1 MNIDLKPCPF
11 CGDKPYTQVRA
22 NTDRVVLKI
31 GCGNCGVFLTEQ
43 VLSGTAFTQ
52 FDEVRSNLIA
62 KWNKRMY
69 GDVFF

>member
-11 CGDKPYTQVRA
+11 CGDNKPYTQVRA

-43 VLSGTAFTQ
+43 VLSGIAFTQ

-62 KWNKRMY
+62 KWNRRMP
-69 GDVFF
+69 